1 MRDTFTKYAKDYYY
15 ETFGRPSDKTQDKD
29 LDIRSGLVS
38 FGEFIDLKSVTI
50 VDTCHI
56 HAFIRDNPQLNINFF
71 RDVAT
76 AFIANHKRLIFDIGS
91 VIFHCSAQL
100 KGNTCRRT

>member
-1 MRDTFTKYAKDYYY
+1 MRDTFTKYAKAYYY

-71 RDVAT
+71 RDCMPALIK
-76 AFIANHKRLIFDIGS
+76 FIDYANKRHSKEYKPIIP
-91 VIFHCSAQL
+91 VY
-100 KGNTCRRT
+100 

>member
-71 RDVAT
+71 RDCMPALIK
-76 AFIANHKRLIFDIGS
+76 FIDYANKRHSKEYKPIIH
-91 VIFHCSAQL
+91 VY
-100 KGNTCRRT
+100 

>member
-71 RDVAT
+71 RDCMPA
-76 AFIANHKRLIFDIGS
+76 LI
-91 VIFHCSAQL
+91 
-100 KGNTCRRT
+100 

>member
-71 RDVAT
+71 RDCMPALIK
-76 AFIANHKRLIFDIGS
+76 FIDYANKRHSKEYKPIIP
-91 VIFHCSAQL
+91 VY
-100 KGNTCRRT
+100 

>member
-1 MRDTFTKYAKDYYY
+1 MIMRDTFTKYAKDYYY
-15 ETFGRPSDKTQDKD
+15 ETFGRPNDKTQDKD
-29 LDIRSGLVS
+29 LDVRSGLVS

-71 RDVAT
+71 RDCMPELIK
-76 AFIANHKRLIFDIGS
+76 FIDYANKRHSKEYKPIIP
-91 VIFHCSAQL
+91 IY
-100 KGNTCRRT
+100 